1 MKKAIYYML
10 LSAVCFTIMNLFIK
24 YLSHFGGGELVFF
37 RAIGS
42 LFFTMTYLIWHKI
55 PILGNQKT
63 LLISRGLA
71 GVTSMGLFFMSVTY
85 LPIGSA
91 VSLRYLSPI
100 FATILAVFF
109 LKERVKPLQWLF
121 FLMAFIGVLMIKGFD
136 PNINSIGF
144 LLILGSAITSGVVYV
159 LINKIGQQDHPVVI
173 VNYFMWISLIIGG
186 VISLFQWKTPEGVE
200 WLLLLSLGVFGY
212 FGQLFMTKA
221 FQSQATNKIV
231 SLKYVEVIF
240 TMIAGVFWFS
250 DAYPFF
256 SIVGT
261 LLVITGL
268 ILNIW
273 YKSKKA

>member
-1 MKKAIYYML
+1 ML
-10 LSAVCFTIMNLFIK
+10 LSAVCFTVMNLFIK
-24 YLSHFGGGELVFF
+24 YLAHFGGGQLVLF
-37 RAIGS
+37 RAFGS
-42 LFFTMTYLIWHKI
+42 LFFTTSYLLWHKI
-55 PILGNQKT
+55 PILGNQKK
-63 LLISRGLA
+63 LLIYRGLA
-71 GVTSMGLFFMSVTY
+71 GVTSMGLFFMSVSY

-109 LKERVKPLQWLF
+109 LKEKVKSLQWLF

-136 PNINSIGF
+136 PNIDSLGF
-144 LLILGSAITSGVVYV
+144 LLILGSAVFSGVVYV
-159 LINKIGQQDHPVVI
+159 LINKIGQGDHPVVI
-173 VNYFMWISLIIGG
+173 VNYFMWISIIVGG
-186 VISLFQWKTPEGVE
+186 ILSIFKWTTPVGLE
-200 WLLLLSLGVFGY
+200 WVLLLSLGVFGY

-221 FQSQATNKIV
+221 FQSQATNRVV

-250 DAYPFF
+250 DAYPLF

-273 YKSKKA
+273 YRR